1 MKVHQLED
9 GVVTIRL
16 DGALP
21 EDKSCKFYVDTVCY
35 IDICSYSYIYIATI
49 QQCGLVS

>member
-16 DGALP
+16 DGTFP
-21 EDKSCKFYVDTVCY
+21 QDESCKFYVNTVCC
-35 IDICSYSYIYIATI
+35 IDICIAIYIYIY
-49 QQCGLVS
+49 